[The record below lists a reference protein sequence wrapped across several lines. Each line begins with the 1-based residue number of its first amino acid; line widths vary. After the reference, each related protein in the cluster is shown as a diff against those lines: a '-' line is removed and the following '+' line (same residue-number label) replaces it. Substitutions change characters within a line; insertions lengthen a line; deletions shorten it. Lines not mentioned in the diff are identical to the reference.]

1 MTTNSVAIFD
11 ASSMPALAFLRSLA
25 GRGVPVTVYSSS
37 FADMAR
43 WSRYA
48 TDCRPCPD
56 PRDRGQFLP
65 WLRERLRAGAIGH
78 VAPTSDLIA
87 FYCAELRDE
96 FPECARRM
104 IPTLERLTDCL
115 DKKKL
120 HERCNAFDVTAVR
133 VESPRTADEA
143 AEVAA
148 RLGYPLFIKPRTHI
162 GVGMEER
169 GRVVANEQELRDQ
182 FRPYPLAP
190 GYTDES
196 PAFRDLSLPLLQSF
210 VPGADDLTLCATG
223 FYDAEHRLR
232 ALMISERHMAW
243 PPDIGVSV
251 EQVTVAN
258 ARVESAAVRLMDGLK
273 LAGIFNIEMLVRGD
287 EYLVNDLNPRGFG
300 FMSFN
305 DALGQ
310 DLSWMW
316 YQAATGGVPDAAT
329 RPPLGQRWI
338 IGLPFHW
345 RLLWALLLGPD
356 RRNVLRRWRRALA
369 SSSATGIFRLDD
381 PLPAMFNLL
390 AFLRHPRSLVRQA
403 VRKQLFLRE
412 REREREQKWREVR
425 PPIPGRGIQ
434 SFDDCN

>member
-1 MTTNSVAIFD
+1 
-11 ASSMPALAFLRSLA
+11 MPALAFLRSLA
-25 GRGVPVTVYSSS
+25 GRGVRVTVYSSS
-37 FADMAR
+37 FLDMTR
-43 WSRYA
+43 WSRHA
-48 TDCRPCPD
+48 ADCRPCPD
-56 PRDRGQFLP
+56 PRDRGRFLP
-65 WLRERLRAGAIGH
+65 WLSGQLKAGAIGH

-96 FPECARRM
+96 FPENARRM
-104 IPTLERLTDCL
+104 IPTVERITDCL

-120 HERCNAFDVTAVR
+120 HERCTAFDVTAVQ

-143 AEVAA
+143 AAAAA

-162 GVGMEER
+162 GVGMAER
-169 GRVVANEQELRDQ
+169 GCMVADEQELRDQ
-182 FRPYPLAP
+182 FRPYRLAP

-210 VPGADDLTLCATG
+210 VPGADALTLCATG
-223 FYDAEHRLR
+223 FYDAEHHLR

-258 ARVESAAVRLMDGLK
+258 ARVESAALRLMAGLK

-316 YQAATGGVPDAAT
+316 YQATTGGVPDAAT

-345 RLLWALLLGPD
+345 RMLWALLLGPD
-356 RRNVLRRWRRALA
+356 RGNVLRRWRHALA
-369 SSSATGIFRLDD
+369 SPSATGIFRLDD
-381 PLPAMFNLL
+381 PLPALFDLL
-390 AFLRHPRSLVRQA
+390 AALRHPRSFVRAA
-403 VRKQLFLRE
+403 VRKQLVLRQ
-412 REREREQKWREVR
+412 REQQWQGAALR
-425 PPIPGRGIQ
+425 IATRGVQ